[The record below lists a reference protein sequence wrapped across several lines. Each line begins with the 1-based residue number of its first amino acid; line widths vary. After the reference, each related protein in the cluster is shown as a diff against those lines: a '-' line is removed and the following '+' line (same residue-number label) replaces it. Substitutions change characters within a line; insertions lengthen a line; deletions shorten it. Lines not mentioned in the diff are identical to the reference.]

1 MPKYIAVN
9 DIWLSHENRLVRAG
23 QEFETIFPKAKTYDG
38 KEVDMRLGA
47 NIKLVDGE
55 PAPLVDGDD
64 IEDLRRIYEEI
75 FGDKPHHNVSAKKLK
90 EKIEERQK
98 ELGI

>member
-23 QEFETIFPKAKTYDG
+23 QEFETTFPKAKTADG
-38 KEVDMRLGA
+38 KEVDMRLGT
-47 NIKLVDGE
+47 NIKLADGDQV
-55 PAPLVDGDD
+55 PDGDD
-64 IEDLRRIYEEI
+64 IEDLRRIYEDI
-75 FGDKPHHNVSAKKLK
+75 FGDKPHHNISAKKLK